1 MMAKEELKS
10 VLLKLVEEGRL
21 KEAAELIL
29 ETLWAPLLKLTEE
42 NARAISELRASVHD
56 LRAMSEENIKAI
68 SELRGSIQDLR
79 FRFEES
85 LKAMSEL
92 RGAIHDLKSRS
103 EENLMAISELRMAV
117 AELRA
122 SLRAEADVRRGSI
135 ARLEGLI
142 TQVRLISG
150 LRTWCSTYGL
160 GLEEVP
166 AEPYRVDAVI
176 VGERL
181 IALVEVAKTG
191 EEADICQLL
200 EGARIYERMRE
211 EKPNALVLYIY
222 AEKPPASLIEEAR
235 KHGVI
240 VDNSPK
246 RIASILAKLDK
257 ALLADEFH
265 KGFRELAELI
275 DKIIGEIEQGMS
287 RERP

>member
-1 MMAKEELKS
+1 MAKEELKS

-21 KEAAELIL
+21 KEVAELIL
-29 ETLWAPLLKLTEE
+29 ETLWAPLLRLTEE

-56 LRAMSEENIKAI
+56 LRARSEENIKAI
-68 SELRGSIQDLR
+68 
-79 FRFEES
+79 
-85 LKAMSEL
+85 SEL

-181 IALVEVAKTG
+181 IAPRG
-191 EEADICQLL
+191 
-200 EGARIYERMRE
+200 G
-211 EKPNALVLYIY
+211 
-222 AEKPPASLIEEAR
+222 
-235 KHGVI
+235 G
-240 VDNSPK
+240 
-246 RIASILAKLDK
+246 
-257 ALLADEFH
+257 
-265 KGFRELAELI
+265 
-275 DKIIGEIEQGMS
+275 
-287 RERP
+287 